1 MTGYVDPNS
10 KDPSLGNTKNK
21 IGYMES
27 INGFLVA
34 ILGNTE
40 NIIELIE
47 SMNGFISNHI
57 GNTEDIARLIESM
70 TGFKLIKS
78 VMNLQIYIIG
88 FGEPIIGF
96 IESFNEFLKS
106 TFG

>member
-1 MTGYVDPNS
+1 MYS

>member
-1 MTGYVDPNS
+1 MSMYISFDP
-10 KDPSLGNTKNK
+10 
-21 IGYMES
+21 
-27 INGFLVA
+27 FLV
-34 ILGNTE
+34 IYRKNHW
-40 NIIELIE
+40 
-47 SMNGFISNHI
+47 ISNHI
-57 GNTEDIARLIESM
+57 GNTEDIARLIESV

-96 IESFNEFLKS
+96 IESFNEFSKS